1 MSGQRGRGNGNYQ
14 GQGGHQNQGGC
25 WQNDGYNNYND
36 SQGYGYKH
44 RGRGQFPP
52 PLMSP
57 SIHMARGR
65 GVNTGWGGPAPP
77 VNNPQELEFR
87 RPNNPPIHG
96 QDQRKISGPWDGQGN
111 NELGNRSTGNQQQG
125 QGNGNDVHRPRSQE
139 RKETHDSQRS
149 SSKDGQNHRSRS
161 GDRRPYIQSLSR
173 SSGSSSQDSWQ
184 KGQQPG
190 TQGSSHRKARNDD
203 DLFFLSKTLSSILRH
218 NAEKFGLELMKGGFL
233 YVDDIFRKVY
243 KLRSYTL
250 EDIQHVV
257 KSNDKQRFALEQD
270 DNGHWKIRA
279 NQGHSIQVEELDL
292 QPIKSPDEISMVIH
306 GTYYK
311 NWDMIK
317 KTGLRRMNRNHI
329 HFAAGLP
336 GQGGVISGMRTSCE
350 VIIGLDLKKAMEEG
364 IPFFRSA
371 NNVILSPGNKDGII
385 YPCYFQGVKDRAQGF
400 RIPFDAKIGLGIR
413 EDPAKT
419 GEGKAGK
426 KKGKS
431 NKRQSDDMASASED
445 TQPSNEIGHENSP
458 TNDDE
463 SSTMVKD
470 NDMQPDVQTKS
481 EDVPVPPAE
490 VKANDIQPDTV
501 AKSQDVTVTPTTVK
515 ADVQSDI
522 QTNRQ
527 DVTITP
533 SASQI
538 PAEKLVWN
546 EPALIDEAVKSQKF
560 VKEVLLEGSH
570 PSHMVVVC
578 CGEKLGNEDSMV
590 RLIAVFVQPRIIVY
604 PLYDDN
610 KGIVK
615 DGELDKLLNTKDITK
630 VFHNIREVSMSLMME
645 FDVLLEG
652 TPIWDIKMITDS
664 ATLPD
669 IDYERLKE
677 TYNYK
682 PKMMK
687 KWATENET
695 IGKQLDGPDVPAE
708 VMKSI
713 IERGKLIDDL
723 YRVSESKLKAEQK
736 KAIKKKVYAAI
747 KPEEKQK
754 TLLEKFEK
762 LKTERKEKEKAKK
775 LETPPEKAPT
785 KQKQPQQP
793 GKGKGKGKNKK

>member
-279 NQGHSIQVEELDL
+279 NQGH
-292 QPIKSPDEISMVIH
+292 K
-306 GTYYK
+306 
-311 NWDMIK
+311 
-317 KTGLRRMNRNHI
+317 
-329 HFAAGLP
+329 
-336 GQGGVISGMRTSCE
+336 
-350 VIIGLDLKKAMEEG
+350 G

-431 NKRQSDDMASASED
+431 NKRQSDDMASASEGTKSDETKKQKSTKSTESPKNTQKETRYNKEEPKNVQSTSD